1 MKKEKVLSQVMNKS
15 VKNANKKTQSTITET
30 VIETRGRKKGV
41 PIQGII
47 SNNEGIIKALIRSYI
62 IDAKLQ
68 NINTCQASLTRYIY
82 EKELFGKLR
91 GGVFKPLD
99 YSTIKT
105 YINSLWK
112 EVEKENTKPKI
123 NRRNTY
129 NEFY

>member
-1 MKKEKVLSQVMNKS
+1 M
-15 VKNANKKTQSTITET
+15 
-30 VIETRGRKKGV
+30 
-41 PIQGII
+41 
-47 SNNEGIIKALIRSYI
+47 IRSYI

-91 GGVFKPLD
+91 DGVFKPLD

-105 YINSLWK
+105 YINNLWK